1 MLTLQNKG
9 LRMSFMSGNE
19 LSNTLNM
26 NKNDLPF
33 LREEKR
39 MPFTRRGNAIYY
51 LSSFEDVIKSRDILT
66 SSECKIL
73 SISNNKGGVRK
84 TTGTINIGSSLAF
97 YGYKVLLIDMDAQC
111 NLTSLMKVRGKSIVD
126 AINGGELEISN
137 IKNDIYRYGRLDVV
151 GNDFSN
157 ELEFGFDYK
166 KLESVIDKVK
176 KKYDII
182 IIDTPPQV
190 KDVTLQCLKVSDFV
204 FVPLL
209 PDELS
214 TIGAVKL
221 LDILGNYDIKLL
233 GGMITSN
240 HKNYSTDIASIA
252 NLQKIFIEM
261 GSRICPT
268 YISDSTIFNEIA
280 IMRDKNSILEYQPR
294 HKCTAEYLQ
303 VTDYIVYSM
312 LEVL

>member
-1 MLTLQNKG
+1 MPTLQNKG

-19 LSNTLNM
+19 LSINLNM
-26 NKNDLPF
+26 NKNDLPS
-33 LREEKR
+33 LREKRR

-51 LSSFEDVIKSRDILT
+51 LSSFEDVIKSRNALT
-66 SSECKIL
+66 SFGCQVL
-73 SISNNKGGVRK
+73 TISNNKGGVRK
-84 TTGTINIGSSLAF
+84 TTSAINVSSTLAF
-97 YGYKVLLIDMDAQC
+97 YGYKVLVIDMDAQC
-111 NLTSLMKVRGKSIVD
+111 NLTSLMKVKTKSIVD
-126 AINGGELEISN
+126 AINDGELEVTN

-166 KLESVIDKVK
+166 KLEILIDKAK
-176 KKYDII
+176 EKYDII
-182 IIDTPPQV
+182 VFDTPPQV
-190 KDVTLQCLKVSDFV
+190 KDLTPQCLKVSDFV

-221 LDILGNYDIKLL
+221 LDILGDYNVKLL

-252 NLQKIFIEM
+252 NLQKIFIDM

-268 YISDSTIFNEIA
+268 YVSDSTIFNEIA
-280 IMRDKNSILEYQPR
+280 IMRNQNSVLEYQPR

-303 VTDYIVYSM
+303 VVDYIVYSM